1 MAVTVHSIA
10 RYTLQVLTRKAHEQG
25 HAYITLR
32 LYDNEDNNRGIAV
45 FEDYGGQEPP
55 KPTGNFDAQ
64 SVTCFFDVAYFD
76 AFVGVLRHEKEVFLK
91 IRWTQQ
97 GNLRT
102 VAQVS
107 IDTKE
112 EIIGEFFE
120 RSG

>member
-10 RYTLQVLTRKAHEQG
+10 RYTVQVLTRKAHEQG

-32 LYDNEDNNRGIAV
+32 LYDKEDVNRGVAV
-45 FEDYGGQEPP
+45 FEDYGEEEPP
-55 KPTGNFDAQ
+55 KPIGNHDEQ
-64 SVTCFFDVAYFD
+64 SATCYLDIAYYQAYVD
-76 AFVGVLRHEKEVFLK
+76 LLRHEKEVFLK

-97 GNLRT
+97 GILRT

-120 RSG
+120 RST